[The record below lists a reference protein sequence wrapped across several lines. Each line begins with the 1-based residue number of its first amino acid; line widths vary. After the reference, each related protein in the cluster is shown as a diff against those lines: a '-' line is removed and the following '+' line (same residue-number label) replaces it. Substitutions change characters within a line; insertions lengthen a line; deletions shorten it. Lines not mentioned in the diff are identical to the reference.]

1 MPSKRFFFKKSILTG
16 KTLIIGHSN
25 CIVGKSQGTEP
36 YIYIYILIYTYSNI
50 VHLYEMVFPSS
61 KYENILK
68 LISKINKGNLNSA
81 KSL

>member
-1 MPSKRFFFKKSILTG
+1 
-16 KTLIIGHSN
+16 
-25 CIVGKSQGTEP
+25 
-36 YIYIYILIYTYSNI
+36 
-50 VHLYEMVFPSS
+50 MVFPSS